1 MLAFDVERPQVVE
14 VCFQA
19 SPTIEIPVTV
29 EQVRESSLSSPS
41 PALRTPLAT
50 IKRYVDALQYGNLG
64 ELTGLQMKKI
74 GIIKAR
80 ADRMADVLEDA
91 DWAFSI
97 LDEVDLD
104 FVSSLSHELRTPLA
118 IIKGY
123 ADALQYGDL
132 GELTGLQMEE
142 VRIINA
148 CADLMADVIDDLL
161 DISLFEDIDLVGE
174 EWPTPNRDDIR
185 NMICH
190 ISSS

>member
-14 VCFQA
+14 VCFQS

-29 EQVRESSLSSPS
+29 EQICESSLNSLS

-50 IKRYVDALQYGNLG
+50 IKRYVGALQYGGPG
-64 ELTGLQMKKI
+64 ELTELQMKKI
-74 GIIKAR
+74 GIIEAR
-80 ADRMADVLEDA
+80 AYRMADVLEDI

-123 ADALQYGDL
+123 ADALRYGDL
-132 GELTGLQMEE
+132 GELTDLQMEK
-142 VRIINA
+142 VRIINT
-148 CADLMADVIDDLL
+148 CADLMADVIDNLL
-161 DISLFEDIDLVGE
+161 DVSLFEDIDLVGE

-185 NMICH
+185 NMICS